1 MSVDDICAL
10 SLSAVSHLI
19 KHRKISPVAVTE
31 ATLDR
36 ISRID
41 PHINSFITV
50 TGQEAIAAA
59 NEAEAEIA
67 MGRYRGA
74 LHGVPISVKDLFLT
88 NGIRTT
94 AASRVLTDYVPDHD
108 ATVVTKLREAGA
120 VPIGKTNLLEF
131 AYGEVHPDFGP
142 TRNPWNPEF
151 GTAGSSSGSGAAVAA
166 GLGFGSIGSDTG
178 GSVRGPSSFC
188 GLVGL
193 KPTYGLVSR
202 HGALPLSWSLDHVG
216 PMTRSVRD
224 CALLLDAISG
234 YDPADPTSRRD
245 SQPSATSLLDQK
257 PGEVKIGVVS
267 SVDGDGV
274 ADDVRQTVDAAAQAF
289 RDAGFTTREV
299 ALPHPEHTA
308 RTLIAMLYPEAS
320 AYHRETLTTRA
331 LDYAPGTRERLEL
344 GTMFPASVYL
354 SATRVRAVIVAAYR
368 ELFREIDILLS
379 PVMSIASY
387 RLDAPKTEPV
397 GDVTDRMINGVRF
410 EGPFNITGQPAVTV
424 PAGATIDGLPIG
436 VQLVARPFEEAQL
449 LQIAQILERAMVD
462 CLPNR
467 EGNALVV

>member
-131 AYGEVHPDFGP
+131 AYGEVHPDFVP

-166 GLGFGSIGSDTG
+166 GLGF
-178 GSVRGPSSFC
+178 
-188 GLVGL
+188 
-193 KPTYGLVSR
+193 
-202 HGALPLSWSLDHVG
+202 
-216 PMTRSVRD
+216 
-224 CALLLDAISG
+224 
-234 YDPADPTSRRD
+234 
-245 SQPSATSLLDQK
+245 
-257 PGEVKIGVVS
+257 
-267 SVDGDGV
+267 
-274 ADDVRQTVDAAAQAF
+274 
-289 RDAGFTTREV
+289 
-299 ALPHPEHTA
+299 
-308 RTLIAMLYPEAS
+308 
-320 AYHRETLTTRA
+320 
-331 LDYAPGTRERLEL
+331 
-344 GTMFPASVYL
+344 
-354 SATRVRAVIVAAYR
+354 
-368 ELFREIDILLS
+368 
-379 PVMSIASY
+379 
-387 RLDAPKTEPV
+387 
-397 GDVTDRMINGVRF
+397 
-410 EGPFNITGQPAVTV
+410 
-424 PAGATIDGLPIG
+424 
-436 VQLVARPFEEAQL
+436 
-449 LQIAQILERAMVD
+449 
-462 CLPNR
+462 
-467 EGNALVV
+467 